1 MSLDT
6 LFSLCRKID
15 LLCLECRV
23 VMDAA
28 GSLDEQAGSLL
39 HGSLGWAMKEAA
51 PRLWQDAYGPLEQGA
66 VRPLS
71 LHPPHPGSQWQQG
84 ESLTFGLTL
93 FNTLA
98 RDVEGIKSSLQ
109 RMGERGWGQQRI
121 GFTLQEV
128 TQRTPLGTRLI
139 WSHQAPDHLSAP
151 LATTLEEAILAAAA
165 LCSEATPALVQLHA
179 RTRLHIKEAG
189 NPVTTAP
196 SALLLGRTLCR
207 RLLALV
213 GPHSEH
219 ERQAVQSYL
228 NGLEQITLCW
238 DHTQSAPLTRYSAR
252 QRQHHSI
259 EGLRGRWAY
268 QGDIQRLIPWLALGE
283 WIQLGN
289 KTSFGYGA
297 IEWQLA
303 CRP

>member
-1 MSLDT
+1 MGRWSRGL
-6 LFSLCRKID
+6 S
-15 LLCLECRV
+15 
-23 VMDAA
+23 A
-28 GSLDEQAGSLL
+28 
-39 HGSLGWAMKEAA
+39 
-51 PRLWQDAYGPLEQGA
+51 
-66 VRPLS
+66 PLS

-139 WSHQAPDHLSAP
+139 WSHQAPNHLSAP

-238 DHTQSAPLTRYSAR
+238 DHTQSAPPDPVFRAPATTPQHRGAARALGLSRRYPAVDPLVGTGRVDPAWQQDQLRLWRHRMAAGVSPLIPPIG
-252 QRQHHSI
+252 QRQQ
-259 EGLRGRWAY
+259 EG
-268 QGDIQRLIPWLALGE
+268 
-283 WIQLGN
+283 
-289 KTSFGYGA
+289 
-297 IEWQLA
+297 
-303 CRP
+303 

>member
-1 MSLDT
+1 MSLET
-6 LFSLCRKID
+6 LFSLCRRID
-15 LLCLECRV
+15 LLHLECRV

-28 GSLDEQAGSLL
+28 GTLDEQAGSLL

-71 LHPPHPGSQWQQG
+71 LHPPHPGNQWQQG

-121 GFTLQEV
+121 GFTLQEL

-139 WSHQAPDHLSAP
+139 WSRQAPDHLSAP

-179 RTRLHIKEAG
+179 CTRLHIKEAG

-213 GPHSEH
+213 GPHSEQ
-219 ERQAVQSYL
+219 ERLAVQSHL
-228 NGLEQITLCW
+228 NGLEKISLCW
-238 DHTQSAPLTRYSAR
+238 DHTQSDPLSRYSAR
-252 QRQHHSI
+252 QRQRHCI
-259 EGLRGRWAY
+259 EGLRGHWAY
-268 QGDIQRLIPWLALGE
+268 QGDVQRLIPWLALGE

-289 KTSFGYGA
+289 KTSFGFGA

-303 CRP
+303 CRH

>member
-1 MSLDT
+1 MSLET
-6 LFSLCRKID
+6 LFSLCRRID
-15 LLCLECRV
+15 LLHLECRV
-23 VMDAA
+23 VMRAA
-28 GSLDEQAGSLL
+28 GTLDEQAGNLL

-98 RDVEGIKSSLQ
+98 CDVEGIKASLQ

-121 GFTLQEV
+121 GFTLQEL

-139 WSHQAPDHLSAP
+139 WSWQAPEQLSAP

-165 LCSEATPALVQLHA
+165 LCGEASPSLVQLRA
-179 RTRLHIKEAG
+179 CTRLHIKEAG

-213 GPHSEH
+213 GPHSEQ
-219 ERQAVQSYL
+219 ERLAVQSHL
-228 NGLEQITLCW
+228 NGLEKISLCW
-238 DHTQSAPLTRYSAR
+238 DHTQSDPLSRYSAR
-252 QRQHHSI
+252 QRQRHCI